1 MASSLLVPMH
11 LEAKVLLAP
20 TPVPALDGGPF
31 NEDAVLEPGI
41 HLHWALPDALT
52 RARFLGGNSPRT
64 GPSTQAEDR
73 TTLFPG
79 VPDRWV
85 VVRYEPLGGRR
96 LRPTLTEANRG
107 PQVATNLGPAAR
119 RRLIRTSARV
129 VGRASPTLGRTPAT
143 PGPLQPVGPP
153 GRSWTAWVVDAR
165 TGTSTP
171 LDAWEPPA
179 DMDAEGIHTFAG
191 ILPSAADL
199 GAPGWGVWDPED
211 QASFDPAVAAYYPTA
226 RTRFGFHDEL
236 EGVGS
241 GSGSLSYSVMGW
253 YAIPEHDP
261 LRMAPDRRAALE
273 RWRFAWSTRRRPLSP
288 VVADSVARAAY
299 RPTSAR
305 VGRAPQERAAR
316 ADTGVRAGGRRAG
329 SVERSRATERAQ
341 AMEASV
347 GGLFSAIGEASG
359 VVAGLG
365 HLVGGSVPNEM
376 LLHGAV
382 TEVPRR
388 PPDAETPPFEHG
400 QVRVYPSVK
409 TAMAAVASLDESDE
423 LGTVEALLQSLDGQQ
438 AKTQSG
444 VLDLPAALHALSFQ
458 SAPGRSR
465 FFARIDLWSTR
476 PGRWKHHTT
485 AVLGTLSETS
495 SSAISS
501 AVSEGRSAASTSPT
515 RGSGHWPQIQ
525 ARSSASTEMTT
536 PEHLIPAHLQK
547 ILQTAKPWEPTEAEL
562 DEWMADVA
570 SALGAAVDEAE
581 AAGIPIDPTVV
592 RVHDRRRDAGAST
605 LGLDADGRGSD
616 GASYWLDTQDRDA
629 MRRLLVAAHGDHV
642 GLPEGA
648 RLHEVP
654 GPRWY
659 RPWSPNIVITGHGR
673 SFRFGEDGRFE
684 ASGALRCR
692 LGGETLVSLRT
703 DVGGIVLAR
712 NLVESMSALSTHP
725 EMPPEARALAEEAA
739 LLDAGNASTMAK
751 LALPGATAAALAV
764 AEDAFEDAVHAL
776 LLLRDTEL
784 TPEHRTQIVSMV
796 DGRVPSPVAFVEWQ
810 DPWDPLFLDVAA
822 AHPFSSLESDWSI
835 DGEEGEPAGVEYQ
848 PLSQEAT
855 APPSGQ
861 VELVEERSLLT
872 STIVHTLESQ
882 LLTKL
887 TVDKYGN
894 PIPAGAPPG
903 GVDGDTF
910 KKMAVLSAP
919 LTTFDRTLV
928 ERGRR
933 ERTGA
938 LRLNRL
944 SVVDAFG
951 IRRDWDSGIPDPAS
965 TGGDETLPWWTPLPP
980 RLPFWSRLQFRLM
993 SAEEPG
999 QEATFKESP
1008 LCGFLIPDLFE
1019 HALEVYDSEGRALG
1033 QLRSDPPQRGSDG
1046 ATALDAWFEVH
1057 PWTADAMGLGPED
1070 DPLDAVLNPQ
1080 LRAFVAGVAAQGG
1093 VEVPPDQP
1101 DSVLFE
1107 TGQTALMRILDTL
1120 RASVAP
1126 QEKLT
1131 SENVR
1136 LVGDAIAI
1144 LSARVWLE
1152 ATEETAPQV
1161 LLGTPPQIPEP
1172 PEVPTVRV
1180 QIGDQNRPDDGVLGV
1195 FLPDPDPSASRFAP
1209 VDTEAAEAAIL
1220 NELPAGGISH
1230 RPAEHPFV
1238 HGLES
1243 AFPIHLGEP
1252 MDLTV
1257 LVEAGAGLYAM
1268 SGALPRKKITVP
1280 REFLAGVERLEPTF
1294 RVGPLLS
1301 TPTLGS
1307 LRPLLPAPQV
1317 EGREVRWLR
1326 YEPGTEAE
1334 EGTWEASPVP
1344 PLPPLGV
1351 VPGTRIRVSEGWMRL
1366 VRPEPEEG

>member
-1 MASSLLVPMH
+1 VASSLLVPMH
-11 LEAKVLLAP
+11 LEAKVVLEP
-20 TPVPALDGGPF
+20 TAVPSLQADPF
-31 NEDAVLEPGI
+31 NQDSVLEPGI

-52 RARFLGGNSPRT
+52 RARFVGEDHPRT
-64 GPSTQAEDR
+64 TPSTEAEDR

-79 VPDRWV
+79 VPDRWI
-85 VVRYEPLGGRR
+85 VVRFDPLVGRGRR
-96 LRPTLTEANRG
+96 PSITEVARG
-107 PQVATNLGPAAR
+107 PRLATPVATRRRIIRPSSRLGRRATATLGPTAGG
-119 RRLIRTSARV
+119 T
-129 VGRASPTLGRTPAT
+129 
-143 PGPLQPVGPP
+143 GPLQPVGPP
-153 GRSWTAWVVDAR
+153 GRSWTAWVVDAW
-165 TGTSTP
+165 TGTATP
-171 LDAWEPPA
+171 LDSWEPPSE
-179 DMDAEGIHTFAG
+179 MDGEGIHTFAG
-191 ILPSAADL
+191 ILPSAAEL
-199 GAPGWGVWDPED
+199 GEPGWGIWDPED

-241 GSGSLSYSVMGW
+241 GSGSLSYSVTGW
-253 YAIPEHDP
+253 YGIPEHDP
-261 LRMAPDRRAALE
+261 LRMAPDRKAALE
-273 RWRFAWSTRRRPLSP
+273 RWRFAWGKGRRNPLSP
-288 VVADSVARAAY
+288 VVAATVARAAY

-305 VGRAPQERAAR
+305 AGHSPRERTSR
-316 ADTGVRAGGRRAG
+316 ADTTTRGSRRRSA
-329 SVERSRATERAQ
+329 SVERSRASDRSK

-347 GGLFSAIGEASG
+347 GGLLSAIGEASG

-365 HLVGGSVPNEM
+365 HFTGVATPAEM
-376 LLHGAV
+376 LLHGMVSA
-382 TEVPRR
+382 VPRR
-388 PPDAETPPFEHG
+388 PPDAETPSFEHG
-400 QVRVYPSVK
+400 QVRLFPSVK
-409 TAMAAVASLDESDE
+409 TAMSAVASLDESDQ
-423 LGTVEALLQSLDGQQ
+423 LGMVEALIQSLDGQQ

-476 PGRWKHHTT
+476 PGRWKHH
-485 AVLGTLSETS
+485 AAAALGTLSETTS
-495 SSAISS
+495 SVLSS
-501 AVSEGRSAASTSPT
+501 LEAGNRPLPAAAR
-515 RGSGHWPQIQ
+515 RGSGHWPRIQ
-525 ARSSASTEMTT
+525 ARSAASVEMTT
-536 PEHLIPAHLQK
+536 PGHLIPEHLQK
-547 ILQTAKPWEPTEAEL
+547 IPQTAKPWEPTESEL
-562 DEWMADVA
+562 DEWMAEV
-570 SALGAAVDEAE
+570 GAALATAVEE
-581 AAGIPIDPTVV
+581 AAAAGTPIDPTVV
-592 RVHDRRRDAGAST
+592 RIHDRRSDAGAST
-605 LGLDADGRGSD
+605 LGLGADGRGSD
-616 GASYWLDTQDRDA
+616 GASYWLDTEDRGA

-642 GLPEGA
+642 GLPEA
-648 RLHEVP
+648 VRLHEVP

-659 RPWSPNIVITGHGR
+659 RPWSPHIVVTGHGR

-684 ASGALRCR
+684 ADGTLRCR
-692 LGGETLVSLRT
+692 LSGETLVSIRS

-712 NLVESMSALSTHP
+712 RLVENMAALSTHP
-725 EMPPEARALAEEAA
+725 DIPPETRALAEEAA
-739 LLDAGNASTMAK
+739 LLDADNAPAMAA
-751 LALPGATAAALAV
+751 LALPGANAASLSV

-776 LLLRDTEL
+776 LLLRDGGL
-784 TPEHRTQIVSMV
+784 TREHYSQIVSMV
-796 DGRVPSPVAFVEWQ
+796 EGRVPSPVAFVVWQ

-822 AHPFSSLESDWSI
+822 AHPYSSLETDWSI

-848 PLSQEAT
+848 PLSQEST
-855 APPSGQ
+855 APPAGQ
-861 VELVEERSLLT
+861 VELVEERALLT

-919 LTTFDRTLV
+919 LTGFDRTLV

-965 TGGDETLPWWTPLPP
+965 TGGDDTLPWWTPLTP

-999 QEATFKESP
+999 REASFKETP

-1019 HALEVYDSEGRALG
+1019 HALEVYDAKGRALG
-1033 QLRSDPPQRGSDG
+1033 QLRSDPPQKGSDG
-1046 ATALDAWFEVH
+1046 ATTLDAWFEVH
-1057 PWTADAMGLGPED
+1057 PWTAEAMGMGPGD
-1070 DPLDAVLNPQ
+1070 DPLDAVLNPR

-1093 VEVPPDQP
+1093 VQVPADQP
-1101 DSVLFE
+1101 DSLLFE
-1107 TGQTALMRILDTL
+1107 TGHTALMRILDTL

-1126 QEKLT
+1126 QEKLK

-1136 LVGDAIAI
+1136 LVGDAIAV

-1152 ATEETAPQV
+1152 ATDETAPQV
-1161 LLGTPPQIPEP
+1161 LLGTPPQMPEP
-1172 PEVPTVRV
+1172 PKVPTVRV

-1209 VDTEAAEAAIL
+1209 VDTEAAESAIL

-1230 RPAEHPFV
+1230 RSAEHPFV

-1243 AFPIHLGEP
+1243 AFPIQLGEP
-1252 MDLTV
+1252 LDLTV

-1301 TPTLGS
+1301 TPTLGT

-1326 YEPGTEAE
+1326 YEPGTEEE
-1334 EGTWEASPVP
+1334 EGTWEATPVP

-1366 VRPEPEEG
+1366 VRPESEEE